1 MPHAHKPR
9 HSLHHPR
16 PARRPAVPASRALAF
31 IDAERLDKALS
42 ALVPDEGDRAFIV
55 RCLISEGPIHHRGAN
70 FVLISLLAQALG
82 DIKTRVTKSG
92 MPVSMRLPPH
102 LEDTV
107 EDGNYPID
115 LPTRALRELAGGDET
130 LLEVMADC
138 LTDGPPQHALANV
151 VMVSLLEHL
160 LDARRG

>member
-31 IDAERLDKALS
+31 IDAKQLDAALAS
-42 ALVPDEGDRAFIV
+42 LVPDAGDRAFVV
-55 RCLISEGPIHHRGAN
+55 RCLINEGPIHHRGAN
-70 FVLISLLAQALG
+70 FVLISLLAKALG
-82 DIKTRVTKSG
+82 EIKTPATTAG
-92 MPVSMRLPPH
+92 IPVSMRLPPH

-115 LPTRALRELAGGDET
+115 LPTHALRELAGGDES
-130 LLEVMADC
+130 LLDAMADC

-160 LDARRG
+160 LAARRG